1 MTAVLSTYRIQV
13 RPDFDLKAVRAL
25 VPYLAG
31 LGVSHVYL
39 SPLLRARSGSDHGY
53 DVVDPTMLNP
63 ALGSEA
69 DLEALVETLRR
80 RDMGLIL
87 DIVPNHMATGSENR
101 FWEDV
106 LMHGPASAFSP
117 WFDIDWGPPEA
128 RRPRRILQP
137 VLGERLGRV
146 IAGGDL
152 KVVVRDRQFRI
163 EYFDQSFPL
172 DPATIPLIAEAGAT
186 DMARAAREDQKL
198 RELEAVLGRLRSLP
212 PRDPSARAERGPEAQ
227 AALAQLWRLFES
239 APQVRD
245 HLTSAVAAFASEREG
260 RRRLRRLVAAQA
272 YRLAYWRRAAR
283 EINYRRFFTISH
295 LVALRMEDAPVFGAT
310 HEHILR
316 WIREGKVDGLRIDH
330 IDGLLD
336 PGGYLRRLRDTIAS
350 VAADRS
356 PTPFPLYVEK
366 ILGREERLPEHW
378 PVAGT
383 TGYDFLAELEDAFLD
398 ADGFRAVVQTYRR
411 FTRRDIVYAQVAR
424 SAKRKMLA
432 GPLAAEVRRLSRLL
446 ERFAR
451 CSTQTPLDADALTQA
466 IMEAL
471 VALPVYRT
479 YLDSERLVYR
489 KEDRAILM
497 QALAEARRAGRA
509 DGDALELLSGAL
521 LLSGRDALPALATD
535 HATQFVR
542 RFQQTSVS
550 VAAKSIEDTAFYI
563 FVPLASRN
571 EVGNDPDAPLA
582 DGAATLHAA
591 NRRRANR
598 WPNAMLCTSTHDTKR
613 SADVRARLS
622 VLSEIPEAWDR
633 HLRRWH
639 RWNRHHRG
647 RVRGSYAPDRNTEY
661 LLYQTL
667 VGVWP
672 LDQTAL
678 AEQHVPATFKQ
689 RIEAYML
696 KAAREAKLQT
706 SWVEP
711 NARFEAALSSFV
723 DAVLS
728 PPASR
733 RFLADLASFAGVV
746 GRSAIWAGLARALIH
761 LTSPGLP
768 DIYQGDELRNANLV
782 DPDNRRPVDFD
793 QRRALLAMVVNR
805 HESATD
811 RRAFIE
817 EMLASPEDG
826 RVKLHVIHRALRS
839 RRDLPELFSQG
850 DYIAL
855 PVSGPHAAH
864 VFAFARRLGDRA
876 AITVAPL
883 RVTRLT
889 GASGLPPIG
898 PEVWRETRL
907 SLPEGLSR
915 GAWQS
920 QLTYESQPA
929 VASDPSLLVGE
940 ALRSFPVALLV
951 ST

>member
-1 MTAVLSTYRIQV
+1 MTAILSTYRIQL
-13 RPDFDLKAVRAL
+13 RPDFGLNAVGAL
-25 VPYLAG
+25 VPYLAR

-69 DLEALVETLRR
+69 DLEALVDTLRR
-80 RDMGLIL
+80 HDMGLIL
-87 DIVPNHMATGSENR
+87 DVVPNHMATGSENR

-106 LMHGPASAFSP
+106 LMHGPASAFSH
-117 WFDIDWGPPEA
+117 WFDIDWGAPEA

-146 IAGGDL
+146 IARGEL
-152 KVVVRDRQFRI
+152 KIVLRDRQFRI
-163 EYFDQSFPL
+163 EYFDQCFPL
-172 DPATIPLIAEAGAT
+172 DPATIPFIVEAGS
-186 DMARAAREDQKL
+186 AAASSAVGDDPTMS
-198 RELEAVLGRLRSLP
+198 ELESILARLRSLP
-212 PRDPSARAERGPEAQ
+212 PRDASARAERGPEAE
-227 AALAQLWRLFES
+227 AALRQLWMLFES
-239 APQVRD
+239 APHVHDRI
-245 HLTSAVAAFASEREG
+245 TSAVAAFGSNREG
-260 RRRLRRLVAAQA
+260 QRRLRRLVAAQA

-295 LVALRMEDAPVFGAT
+295 LVALRMEDARVFATT
-310 HEHILR
+310 HEKVLR
-316 WIREGKVDGLRIDH
+316 WIDEGKVDGLRIDH

-336 PGGYLRRLRDTIAS
+336 PAGYLRRLRDTVAS
-350 VAADRS
+350 SANRS

-366 ILGREERLPEHW
+366 ILGREERLPESW

-398 ADGFRAVVQTYRR
+398 ADGFRAVGQTYRR
-411 FTRRDIVYAQVAR
+411 FTRRHTDFAQVAR
-424 SAKRKMLA
+424 TAGRKVLA
-432 GPLAAEVRRLSRLL
+432 GPLAAEVRRLSRLA

-451 CSTQTPLDADALTQA
+451 CSAQTSPDTDALTQA
-466 IMEAL
+466 IVEVL

-479 YLDSERLVYR
+479 YLDPERLVYR
-489 KEDRAILM
+489 AEDRAILT
-497 QALAEARRAGRA
+497 QALSEARRAGRA
-509 DGDALELLSGAL
+509 EHAALELLSSAL
-521 LLSGRDALPALATD
+521 LLSGRDALPAGATER
-535 HATQFVR
+535 AAEFAQ

-571 EVGNDPDAPLA
+571 EVGNEPDATLA
-582 DGAATLHAA
+582 DNALHAA
-591 NRRRANR
+591 NQRRANR
-598 WPNAMLCTSTHDTKR
+598 WPDAMLCTSTHDTKR

-622 VLSEIPEAWDR
+622 VLSEIPEAWKR

-639 RWNRHHRG
+639 RWNRHHR
-647 RVRGSYAPDRNTEY
+647 RLVRGSYAPDRNTEY

-672 LDQTAL
+672 LGQPAS
-678 AEQHVPATFKQ
+678 AEQQVPAAFKQ
-689 RIEAYML
+689 RIQEYML

-723 DAVLS
+723 DAVLT
-728 PPASR
+728 PPACQ

-746 GRSAIWAGLARALIH
+746 GRSAVWAGLSRTLIH
-761 LTSPGLP
+761 LTSPGVP
-768 DIYQGDELRNANLV
+768 DIYQGDELWNLNLV
-782 DPDNRRPVDFD
+782 DPDNRRPVDFE
-793 QRRALLAMVVNR
+793 QRRALLSTIVKR
-805 HESATD
+805 HDPLTD
-811 RRAFIE
+811 GLDFIE

-826 RVKLHVIHRALRS
+826 RVKLHVIHRTLRS
-839 RRDLPELFSQG
+839 RREFPELFSRG

-855 PVSGPHAAH
+855 TVSGPRAGH
-864 VFAFARRLGDRA
+864 VFAFARRKGDRA
-876 AITVAPL
+876 AIIVAPS
-883 RVTRLT
+883 RVMQLS
-889 GASGLPPIG
+889 GASGRPPVG
-898 PEVWRETRL
+898 TDLWGDTRI

-915 GAWQS
+915 GPWHS
-920 QLTYESQPA
+920 RLTDESRPA
-929 VASDPSLLVGE
+929 APSHASLPVAE
-940 ALRSFPVALLV
+940 ALRSFPVALLL